1 MKPLFALLPRCYSL
15 IVKLP
20 NSAFALYL
28 ALFFSITGCGNE
40 TSSSDEIT
48 ENKIQQVSIVGTE
61 GQLIPIQSDNVR
73 LAGYDASTLVMTVQ
87 FKNGYIY
94 EYYGVSGDI
103 WTSFIAAQPNP
114 WSQVGYPLLVQS
126 GIPYKRV
133 G

>member
-20 NSAFALYL
+20 NSAIALYL
-28 ALFFSITGCGNE
+28 AIFFSITGCGEE
-40 TSSSDEIT
+40 TGSSDEIT
-48 ENKIQQVSIVGTE
+48 ENEIQQVSIVGTE

-73 LAGYDASTLVMTVQ
+73 SAGYDASTLVMTVQ

-94 EYYGVSGDI
+94 EYYGVSADI

>member
-1 MKPLFALLPRCYSL
+1 M
-15 IVKLP
+15 VTLP
-20 NSAFALYL
+20 NSAIALYL
-28 ALFFSITGCGNE
+28 AIFFSITGCGNE

-48 ENKIQQVSIVGTE
+48 ENEIQQVSIVGTG

-73 LAGYDASTLVMTVQ
+73 LAGYDADTLVMTVQ

-94 EYYGVSGDI
+94 EYYGVSADI

>member
-1 MKPLFALLPRCYSL
+1 M
-15 IVKLP
+15 
-20 NSAFALYL
+20 ALYL
-28 ALFFSITGCGNE
+28 AIFFSMTGCGQE
-40 TSSSDEIT
+40 VSSSDEIT
-48 ENKIQQVSIVGTE
+48 ENEIQQVSIVGTE

-87 FKNGYIY
+87 FKNGHTY
-94 EYYGVSGDI
+94 EYYGVSADI

-114 WSQVGYPLLVQS
+114 WSQVGYPYLVQS

>member
-20 NSAFALYL
+20 NSAIALYL
-28 ALFFSITGCGNE
+28 AIFFSITGCGEE
-40 TSSSDEIT
+40 TGSSDEIT
-48 ENKIQQVSIVGTE
+48 ENEIQQVSIVGTE

-94 EYYGVSGDI
+94 EYYGVSADI